1 MRIRKAIATAGI
13 LAASLGSLTAC
24 NGDGAVK
31 TDAPASSEAAPESA
45 PASSPADGASASAS
59 DDATPD
65 DSSDGPLTKDALID
79 AITVGQ
85 MKAGSAHVSMTMGG
99 ASAMTAEGDVSYR
112 GSSPEMQMTMS
123 MGQMGS
129 GKMELRYVGKVL
141 YMSIPQVTPA
151 GKFVKIDPR
160 DKSNPMSKSFG
171 SLSEQMDPMSS
182 LKAMKAGVREVR
194 YVGPE
199 SVDGQDADHYVVTV
213 DSAALLKSMNQK
225 NVAGMPKT
233 LTYDMWLNDQD
244 QLSRMQFDLSGLS
257 MDMTMS
263 KWGEP
268 VHVAAPPAGKIVDAS
283 SMGRS
288 AG

>member
-24 NGDGAVK
+24 NGDAGTPKAE
-31 TDAPASSEAAPESA
+31 TPAASTSAASP
-45 PASSPADGASASAS
+45 SSPTEDASASAS
-59 DDATPD
+59 EDATPET
-65 DSSDGPLTKDALID
+65 SSHAPLTKDELVD

-85 MKAGSAHVSMTMGG
+85 LKAGSAHVSMTMGG

-112 GSSPEMQMTMS
+112 GASPQMQMTMS
-123 MGQMGS
+123 MGQMG
-129 GKMELRYVGKVL
+129 GGQMELRYVGKVL
-141 YMSIPQVTPA
+141 YMAIPQLTPP

-160 DKSNPMSKSFG
+160 DKSNPLSKSFG
-171 SLSEQMDPMSS
+171 SLSEQMDPLSS
-182 LKAMKAGVREVR
+182 VRAMKAGVRSVR

-199 SVDGQDADHYVVTV
+199 SVDGEDADHYVVSV
-213 DSAALLKSMNQK
+213 DSAALMKAMDQKS
-225 NVAGMPKT
+225 VPGMPKT
-233 LTYDMWLNDQD
+233 LTYDMWLDGRD
-244 QLSRMQFDLSGLS
+244 LLRRMQFDLSGLT

-268 VHVAAPPAGKIVDAS
+268 VHVAAPPAGKVVDAS
-283 SMGRS
+283 SLGRS

>member
-24 NGDGAVK
+24 NHDDGK
-31 TDAPASSEAAPESA
+31 TEAGTPALSKSA
-45 PASSPADGASASAS
+45 TPSPSQSDEASASAS
-59 DDATPD
+59 GESTPEE
-65 DSSDGPLTKDALID
+65 SSDAPLTQDQLVD

-85 MKAGSAHVSMTMGG
+85 VKAGSAHVSMTMGG

-112 GSSPEMQMTMS
+112 GASPQMKMTMS
-123 MGQMGS
+123 MGQMG
-129 GKMELRYVGKVL
+129 GAPMELRYVGKVL
-141 YMSIPQVTPA
+141 YMTIPQLTPP

-171 SLSEQMDPMSS
+171 SLSEQMDPLSS
-182 LKAMKAGVREVR
+182 VRAMKAGVRSVR

-199 SVDGQDADHYVVTV
+199 SVDGEDADHYVVTV
-213 DSAALLKSMNQK
+213 DSAALMKAMDQK
-225 NVAGMPKT
+225 AVPGMPKT
-233 LTYDMWLNDQD
+233 LTYDMWLDDQD
-244 QLSRMQFDLSGLS
+244 LLRRMQFDLSGLT

-268 VHVAAPPAGKIVDAS
+268 VHVVAPPAGKVVDAS
-283 SMGRS
+283 SLGRA

>member
-1 MRIRKAIATAGI
+1 MRIRKAIATAGV
-13 LAASLGSLTAC
+13 LAASLASLTAC
-24 NGDGAVK
+24 NGDAATK
-31 TDAPASSEAAPESA
+31 ADASASSRPAPASS
-45 PASSPADGASASAS
+45 SPADEASASAS
-59 DDATPD
+59 EDATPEE
-65 DSSDGPLTKDALID
+65 SSATPLTKDELID

-99 ASAMTAEGDVSYR
+99 ASAMTADGDVSYR
-112 GSSPEMQMTMS
+112 GSTPEMQMTMS
-123 MGQMGS
+123 MGQMGG

-171 SLSEQMDPMSS
+171 NLSEQMDPLSS
-182 LKAMKAGVREVR
+182 IKAMKAGVRDVR

-213 DSAALLKSMNQK
+213 DSAALMKSMGEK
-225 NVAGMPKT
+225 TVAGMPKT

-244 QLSRMQFDLSGLS
+244 LLSRMQFDLSGLQ
-257 MDMTMS
+257 MDMRMS
-263 KWGEP
+263 QWGEP
-268 VHVAAPPAGKIVDAS
+268 VHVAAPPAGKLVDAS
-283 SMGRS
+283 TMGRS